1 MSNVTQRT
9 FSSDAKTDIS
19 YQRTLTHKM
28 IKEMKKLKNIT
39 FIKKLEK
46 INLKTFHHNSLKNSL
61 NANYTFYKNAK
72 EKLKSSD
79 SSLIQQLRILPP
91 LELYNSFNKSP
102 FSNRTLSINS
112 LSSIQNYTSRNKNN
126 NNINNNI
133 YNSYYSIN
141 NNIYYNTITN
151 FYNKNLSERKN
162 NRTRN
167 KMKFIQR
174 FNYTENP
181 KITIRAEN
189 KEELNKKAKK
199 ILFQKYF
206 KKIQENEIKNIKE
219 ERSIEIDLM
228 NLQIKNYQKMINLIK
243 LYIESTDKYLKYLNK
258 KIKKEKEIQNDL
270 FEKKNETLH
279 ETYLLRHRFGRVQRQ
294 FEACLNNKFFLL
306 CVKNKTSLFE
316 KFSEEDQKDY
326 QNDIG
331 SLNILSNFNSIQ
343 KKFNKQKTL
352 SVKGKEK
359 RYSVLEENLSEG
371 KKIIREPRIIFSEP
385 EEFKKKL
392 DIISYNI
399 KNSLMIYNEK
409 QYELTILRE
418 NLKEKK
424 DLIEKDEELEKF
436 FNEEMN
442 MTYNKLKE
450 EKLRN
455 EYLKNYLKNLPKI
468 NNEKQLNL
476 VDLKIVEIYNEINKK
491 DEFKKKIYKFNE
503 KLTTLNRLAEI
514 ENKVNELLSFK
525 NYQEKHNFE
534 KYNIIKKNLDV
545 QNRIKANEFAKIKAK
560 EEFQEKLRK
569 IIEKSNKYIFKP
581 FKKVS
586 KDIDIKKSK

>member
-1 MSNVTQRT
+1 
-9 FSSDAKTDIS
+9 
-19 YQRTLTHKM
+19 
-28 IKEMKKLKNIT
+28 
-39 FIKKLEK
+39 
-46 INLKTFHHNSLKNSL
+46 
-61 NANYTFYKNAK
+61 
-72 EKLKSSD
+72 
-79 SSLIQQLRILPP
+79 
-91 LELYNSFNKSP
+91 
-102 FSNRTLSINS
+102 
-112 LSSIQNYTSRNKNN
+112 
-126 NNINNNI
+126 
-133 YNSYYSIN
+133 
-141 NNIYYNTITN
+141 
-151 FYNKNLSERKN
+151 
-162 NRTRN
+162 
-167 KMKFIQR
+167 MKFIQR

-306 CVKNKTSLFE
+306 CVKNKTGLFE

-442 MTYNKLKE
+442 VTYNKLKE

-455 EYLKNYLKNLPKI
+455 EYLKNY
-468 NNEKQLNL
+468 
-476 VDLKIVEIYNEINKK
+476 
-491 DEFKKKIYKFNE
+491 FF
-503 KLTTLNRLAEI
+503 
-514 ENKVNELLSFK
+514 
-525 NYQEKHNFE
+525 
-534 KYNIIKKNLDV
+534 
-545 QNRIKANEFAKIKAK
+545 
-560 EEFQEKLRK
+560 
-569 IIEKSNKYIFKP
+569 
-581 FKKVS
+581 
-586 KDIDIKKSK
+586 

>member
-1 MSNVTQRT
+1 MNNITFRT
-9 FSSDAKTDIS
+9 FSSDDKTDTS
-19 YQRTLTHKM
+19 YQKPLKYKL
-28 IKEMKKLKNIT
+28 INDMKKLKNLS
-39 FIKKLEK
+39 FLKQLER
-46 INLKTFHHNSLKNSL
+46 INSFHHNSLKDSL
-61 NANYTFYKNAK
+61 NTNYNYFKFGK
-72 EKLKSSD
+72 EKLKTSD
-79 SSLIQQLRILPP
+79 STIIPKTKIFPP
-91 LELYNSFNKSP
+91 LDLYNNYNNSP
-102 FSNRTLSINS
+102 IKNSTLSIG
-112 LSSIQNYTSRNKNN
+112 SISTIHNYTTR
-126 NNINNNI
+126 NNILNN
-133 YNSYYSIN
+133 SQC
-141 NNIYYNTITN
+141 
-151 FYNKNLSERKN
+151 LSERKYN
-162 NRTRN
+162 KTRN
-167 KMKFIQR
+167 KIKYLQR
-174 FNYTENP
+174 FNYSLHSKLKVKSESIDDL
-181 KITIRAEN
+181 K
-189 KEELNKKAKK
+189 KK
-199 ILFQKYF
+199 I
-206 KKIQENEIKNIKE
+206 KKIYLSNIIYSLQENEYKNIQE
-219 ERSIEIDLM
+219 ERNIAIDLM
-228 NLQIKNYQKMINLIK
+228 NLQILNYEKMIHLIK
-243 LYIESTDKYLKYLNK
+243 LYIEADNNYLSHLYK
-258 KIKKEKEIQNDL
+258 KIEIEKEKREDL
-270 FEKKNETLH
+270 FEKRNEVLH

-306 CVKNKTSLFE
+306 CVKNKTGLFE

-442 MTYNKLKE
+442 VTYNKLKE

-525 NYQEKHNFE
+525 NYQEKNNFE

-586 KDIDIKKSK
+586 KDIEIKKSK